1 MEIQFLGGADTVTG
15 SQHLIQVNGNQL
27 LRDCGLFQGK
37 RKLANEYNRELLF
50 NPANLDAL
58 LLSHAHVDHCG
69 NIPSAVA
76 QGYEGPIY
84 ATTATA
90 KLCEIMLQDAAKIQ
104 EQDAEYLNQKTSR
117 RGLPPV
123 EPLYRTEDALK
134 ALQLFRGHDYGSV
147 QELVPGITSLSLEAG
162 HILGSE
168 LSVLTV
174 TGNGRSVRIGFAV
187 DLGRE
192 GLPIIRDP
200 ELMEDID
207 VLIIESTYGNRTH
220 GAIEEAD
227 SSLGDVIR
235 RTVQRNGK
243 VLIPSFALERT
254 QEILFHIAT
263 LYRTTDLPRVPVY
276 VDSPMA
282 TAVTRIF
289 ARSREYMDE
298 EFNMLRETGRIFEAD
313 WVHFVSGVKES
324 KELTA
329 SKKPCIVVSAS
340 GMCEHGRILHHLK
353 AGVSDPRTTVV
364 IVGYQAQHT
373 LGRRLVEKKKEVRI
387 FGDTYERKAE
397 VVDLDAFSAHAD
409 RNDLLK
415 YVRAVRPKKTFLVHG
430 EQKPR
435 EALAEALRDEGLGE
449 VFLPRRG
456 DTAEL

>member
-235 RTVQRNGK
+235 RLCVGANAGNPLSHCDPVPDDGPAPGPGLCRQPHGHGSHADLCPQSGIHGRRVQ
-243 VLIPSFALERT
+243 
-254 QEILFHIAT
+254 H
-263 LYRTTDLPRVPVY
+263 
-276 VDSPMA
+276 
-282 TAVTRIF
+282 
-289 ARSREYMDE
+289 
-298 EFNMLRETGRIFEAD
+298 
-313 WVHFVSGVKES
+313 
-324 KELTA
+324 
-329 SKKPCIVVSAS
+329 AS
-340 GMCEHGRILHHLK
+340 G
-353 AGVSDPRTTVV
+353 
-364 IVGYQAQHT
+364 
-373 LGRRLVEKKKEVRI
+373 
-387 FGDTYERKAE
+387 
-397 VVDLDAFSAHAD
+397 
-409 RNDLLK
+409 N
-415 YVRAVRPKKTFLVHG
+415 RPYF
-430 EQKPR
+430 
-435 EALAEALRDEGLGE
+435 
-449 VFLPRRG
+449 
-456 DTAEL
+456 